1 MVEEKPAAV
10 VAFALSHFS
19 TVVPCNQQF
28 DCGKSES
35 AAHVLKL
42 VKWQRPAKPA
52 FSLQEPAL
60 ASRAPHPWGARRG
73 ARCQATDRDRNLSFP
88 TDGPPPVNQMNLPK

>member
-35 AAHVLKL
+35 AAHVLKSSNGNDQPNPLL
-42 VKWQRPAKPA
+42 VCK
-52 FSLQEPAL
+52 
-60 ASRAPHPWGARRG
+60 SRRWLHARRILG
-73 ARCQATDRDRNLSFP
+73 ERDEALVATATGRDRNLSFP
-88 TDGPPPVNQMNLPK
+88 ADDLPPVNQMNLPK